1 MRREWIPS
9 AVAGAIA
16 LVLIWLAGDPL
27 ALRPADV
34 APGGSV
40 WWGGDAFLRVPKIR
54 LLSPPASVD
63 SAPTSLDSFPHEFRW
78 EPVDGALEYEIT
90 AGPDDRDREPL
101 FRQRGPGN
109 SLEVSLQ
116 EGVEPPPPGNYVWE
130 VRALNGSQI
139 LARGLARFQ
148 LH

>member
-1 MRREWIPS
+1 MRREWIPT

-16 LVLIWLAGDPL
+16 LVLIWLARDPL
-27 ALRPADV
+27 ALRPGDLE
-34 APGGSV
+34 PGGSL

-63 SAPTSLDSFPHEFRW
+63 SFPREFRW
-78 EPVDGALEYEIT
+78 APVDGAVEYVIT
-90 AGPDDRDREPL
+90 VGPDDRNREPL

-130 VRALNGSQI
+130 VRALDGSKI